1 MHQEALKRSTPFTV
15 YFRAMLGIL
24 GLLVLSFVVLAY
36 EQENYEV
43 ALNSR
48 AESIRYAE
56 ELRQSSNDLT
66 RLMRTYII
74 TGNPIYK
81 DQFETVI
88 AIREGRQP
96 RPSNYSLAY
105 WDFKAMESNQP
116 SRRRGSVL
124 EPMGETIPLLV
135 LMRRAGLTDA
145 ELDKLRPSKA
155 TSDELVAIEQKAR
168 AMVEGS
174 EPVPPA
180 QRLQALSLLSDE
192 RFLTLKA
199 EVMRPIMEMEQMVQV
214 RTQKAVTA
222 AHARL
227 TTAIG
232 ALFVLGALLVL
243 LIHKVRTQL
252 RQILGASV
260 PELQEVLVT
269 LGGGNFLKP
278 IAVAPQNAD
287 SVLGWIAQM
296 QRRLAELDL
305 THFKAIVD
313 SSDDAIVSKTKDGIV
328 ASWNRGAEHIF
339 GYTAQEMIGQ
349 PIKKIIPKDRLHEE
363 DDILACIS
371 RGEKVDHFQTQR
383 QHREGHLIDISASIS
398 PIYNDKGEVI
408 GASKIARDITKEKA
422 AEAKIYELAFRDA
435 LTGLA
440 NRRLFQDRLKQTL
453 LRATRE
459 QGAFAVLFLDLDNFK
474 SLNDTHGHE
483 AGDDL
488 LKEAARRLTA
498 CVRASDTV
506 ARLGGDE
513 FVIILHAPVDRGPAT
528 LDWVQV
534 VASKVIASLGQ
545 PYHLG
550 DILHVCTVSI
560 GAVAYT
566 GQTCT
571 VSDLM
576 KQADQAMYQAKA
588 AGKNA
593 YRCHGAPDLQA
604 VHP

>member
-145 ELDKLRPSKA
+145 ELDKLRHSKA

-232 ALFVLGALLVL
+232 ALFVKGRENEEFVD
-243 LIHKVRTQL
+243 
-252 RQILGASV
+252 V
-260 PELQEVLVT
+260 P
-269 LGGGNFLKP
+269 
-278 IAVAPQNAD
+278 
-287 SVLGWIAQM
+287 
-296 QRRLAELDL
+296 AEPESEPE
-305 THFKAIVD
+305 AR
-313 SSDDAIVSKTKDGIV
+313 SA
-328 ASWNRGAEHIF
+328 
-339 GYTAQEMIGQ
+339 
-349 PIKKIIPKDRLHEE
+349 
-363 DDILACIS
+363 IS
-371 RGEKVDHFQTQR
+371 RWPARPTG
-383 QHREGHLIDISASIS
+383 SAA
-398 PIYNDKGEVI
+398 G
-408 GASKIARDITKEKA
+408 RRA
-422 AEAKIYELAFRDA
+422 AEARPAVAEPGPAESRPAGRPA
-435 LTGLA
+435 LTGLP
-440 NRRLFQDRLKQTL
+440 
-453 LRATRE
+453 TR
-459 QGAFAVLFLDLDNFK
+459 
-474 SLNDTHGHE
+474 
-483 AGDDL
+483 
-488 LKEAARRLTA
+488 KEAPPVRRGFPFSAGA
-498 CVRASDTV
+498 CERRA
-506 ARLGGDE
+506 
-513 FVIILHAPVDRGPAT
+513 
-528 LDWVQV
+528 
-534 VASKVIASLGQ
+534 
-545 PYHLG
+545 
-550 DILHVCTVSI
+550 
-560 GAVAYT
+560 
-566 GQTCT
+566 
-571 VSDLM
+571 
-576 KQADQAMYQAKA
+576 
-588 AGKNA
+588 
-593 YRCHGAPDLQA
+593 
-604 VHP
+604 